1 MKPLFLFILAVCLLV
16 ACASYQVVRIPVR
29 DAGLYPISQTLGEI
43 TVGIDAIEDGHR
55 AARYFGVDLLAQGVM
70 PVVITVSNHGSARAA
85 LDPANI
91 LLRQGSSVV
100 DPLPL
105 EHIVKKVIGWRMS
118 EGTATQTTHYLRDLS
133 FQERV
138 LMAGDTYRGVLF
150 FPMTEERDTTADG
163 FTVLDVFSAYS
174 TKLTVVVSEL
184 DGNKRYRFG
193 PFTLKQPYFWPD

>member
-1 MKPLFLFILAVCLLV
+1 MKPLFLLGPAVCLLV

-29 DAGLYPISQTLGEI
+29 DAELYPISQTLGEI

-55 AARYFGVDLLAQGVM
+55 SARYFGVDLPAQGVM
-70 PVVITVSNHGSARAA
+70 PVVITVSNHGTARAA
-85 LDPANI
+85 LNPANI
-91 LLRQGSSVV
+91 LLRQGNSVV

-105 EHIVKKVIGWRMS
+105 EHIVKNVIDWRMS
-118 EGTATQTTHYLRDLS
+118 EATATQTKHYLRNLS
-133 FQERV
+133 FQDRV

-150 FPMTEERDTTADG
+150 FPVTQERDSAADE

-174 TKLTVVVSEL
+174 TKLTIVVTDV
-184 DGNKRYRFG
+184 DGDKRYRFG